1 MIAKTT
7 AERVQALRQHRKEAG
22 LKRLELYA
30 HPDDHAAL
38 KALAERL
45 QRKRLKAGVIVN
57 PFTGQ
62 GSMAEAWKRGY
73 DGRPMLAA
81 QGSDYARAYNDGK
94 RARTMSHQP

>member
-1 MIAKTT
+1 VTTKTV

-45 QRKRLKAGVIVN
+45 QRKRLKR
-57 PFTGQ
+57 Q
-62 GSMAEAWKRGY
+62 
-73 DGRPMLAA
+73 
-81 QGSDYARAYNDGK
+81 
-94 RARTMSHQP
+94 SHQP